1 MSTIPPS
8 AESQSPSA
16 NPPASSPPASSSGGK
31 KASHRAVGTDLLT
44 PELLGRLERLELVS
58 RKVFR
63 GRLKGER
70 VSRRKGQSVE
80 FADFRNYVPGDDL
93 RLIDWNLYARL
104 DQLFLKLYQEEEDLH
119 FYALIDASESM
130 NFGTPKKLFVAKQ
143 LAAALGYVGLCRADR
158 VSVSAL
164 GEEGRRA
171 PVLRG
176 RASLHKMLT
185 YLNSFDAGH
194 NVSLHDGVKD
204 FAIRHSGNGVVVLMT
219 DMMDKQGYESAL
231 RMLVGRQMDVFVMH
245 VLSPEEIDPPLR
257 GDRRLIDV
265 EDGDNA
271 EVTINGYVID
281 KYKATV
287 QNFIRSIKTFCSKRS
302 IIYVPVRTDTPVE
315 TIVTKYLR
323 ERGVVR

>member
-1 MSTIPPS
+1 MSTT
-8 AESQSPSA
+8 AEATPLLSP
-16 NPPASSPPASSSGGK
+16 
-31 KASHRAVGTDLLT
+31 DLLA
-44 PELLGRLERLELVS
+44 RLERLELVS

-63 GRLKGER
+63 GRMKGER
-70 VSRRKGQSVE
+70 RSKRKGQSVE

-104 DQLFLKLYQEEEDLH
+104 DQLFLKLFLEEEDLH
-119 FYALIDASESM
+119 LYALVDASESM
-130 NFGTPKKLFVAKQ
+130 NFGDPTKLRVAKQ

-164 GEEGRRA
+164 GPPGRHA

-176 RASLHKMLT
+176 RASLWKMLN
-185 YLNSFDAGH
+185 YLDSVDSGH
-194 NVSLHDGVKD
+194 NVSLFEGIKD
-204 FAIRHSGNGVVVLMT
+204 FSIRNSGAGVAVLIS
-219 DMMDKQGYESAL
+219 DLMDKQGYESAL
-231 RMLVGRQMDVFVMH
+231 RMLVGRRMDVFVMH

-257 GDRRLIDV
+257 GDRRLIDI

-271 EVTINGYVID
+271 EITINAYVLD
-281 KYKATV
+281 KYKETV
-287 QNFIRSIKTFCSKRS
+287 KSFIASVKQFCSRRSIVY
-302 IIYVPVRTDTPVE
+302 IPVRTDTPVE